1 MSSSNGVDGAR
12 RFTRKHVVAA
22 ALWGSVVIPAAVVAS
37 SKTVYAQTSQN
48 VTFSIPPGALSG
60 ALAEF
65 GRQSGIQVTYPPEVA
80 TGKRSSGISGAV
92 PPGVALDQ
100 ILRGSGLSYNF
111 TSTDTVTINDLVS
124 SAHAPLADDGSMMLD
139 TITVTAAK
147 GVSPA
152 DAPYTTAGSSA
163 YISGEQIERFRGTS
177 VGDFLSGVPGVL
189 NGDSRN
195 SGAVDVNIRGMQGQ
209 GRVPVLVDG
218 ASNETSVYQGY
229 NGSTSRSYID
239 PDFIGSVSI
248 EKGPSMGADATGA
261 TGGVVR
267 MSTIGINDILLPG
280 KSVGVRLKG
289 SFNTNSSSVP
299 AAGTATELVNRPSF
313 LDPTGGAGSIAI
325 AGTTELV
332 DVVAAYARR
341 KSGNYHSGK
350 NGYDGDLSQYKPK
363 QEVFNTSLDNE
374 SWLLKGKLKFEDGHS
389 LELGYTR
396 YLSDYGHILGS
407 QAWGLS
413 SLLPYQG
420 YRSSIDLATYTARY
434 RLRPD
439 DSNFIDLK
447 VDSFFSKVDNRV
459 NSATLSGGILNP
471 QYFWVGSERWG
482 VNASNTSRFYTDVGD
497 FKLEYG
503 GAFTRETVGL
513 PDGVDKDWYTSTQ
526 FLPRDGWRKE
536 TSGFTTLEW
545 KPLDWL
551 TLNGSTRYSH
561 FETMDKSTTLTEPF
575 ERKDGGW
582 SPVGSVTVEPLAGF
596 QVYGKYGSV
605 LRSPSVF
612 ESLTSPSFIYPVE
625 ENPVSPERAKTFEL
639 GANYL
644 KDGLLLPDDKLRLHA
659 AYFDS
664 HIDNYITRANIAR
677 ERPTRPGTYSYVLG
691 RLNLDYAKMRGIE
704 MSAEYDA
711 GRYFGGIAWNHYID
725 VMFCA
730 PEGVLAATAQRC
742 SASGISNSFSVQ
754 QVPPKDTVTLNLG
767 ARFFN
772 ENLTVGSRLTYVGKR
787 YVKDDGAGATASSGV
802 SYVHAS
808 NWNPY
813 TLVDLYASYKIND
826 NATFDFAVDN
836 LTDRYYVDALNA
848 VPVPAP
854 GRTVRG
860 SLTVKF

>member
-1 MSSSNGVDGAR
+1 MMIA
-12 RFTRKHVVAA
+12 T
-22 ALWGSVVIPAAVVAS
+22 P
-37 SKTVYAQTSQN
+37 SKVYAQTSQAVAFN
-48 VTFSIPPGALSG
+48 IPSGSLSS

-65 GRQSGIQVTYPPEVA
+65 GRQSGIQVSYPPEYAAGKQA
-80 TGKRSSGISGAV
+80 TGVSGSV
-92 PPGVALDQ
+92 TPDEALSRLLQ
-100 ILRGSGLSYNF
+100 GTGLSYSF
-111 TSTDTVTINDLVS
+111 TNSHTVTIADRVS
-124 SAHAPLADDGSMMLD
+124 AAVAPLQDDGSLVLD
-139 TITVTAAK
+139 TIRVTGGA
-147 GVSPA
+147 GSNPA
-152 DAPYTTAGSSA
+152 DTPYQTAGSSA

-177 VGDFLSGVPGVL
+177 VGDFISGVPGVL

-209 GRVPVLVDG
+209 GRVPVIVDG
-218 ASNETSVYQGY
+218 ASNETTIYQGY

-267 MSTIGINDILLPG
+267 MSTIGVDDILLPG
-280 KSVGVRLKG
+280 KDFGVRLKG
-289 SFNTNSSSVP
+289 GFNTNSSSVP
-299 AAGTATELVNRPSF
+299 NAGTLSESVSRPSF
-313 LDPTGGAGSIAI
+313 LEPTGGSGSVAI
-325 AGTTELV
+325 AGTTEFV

-341 KSGNYHSGK
+341 KNGNYHSGK
-350 NGYDGDLSQYKPK
+350 NGFDGDLSQYKPR

-374 SWLLKGKLKFEDGHS
+374 SWLLKGKLKFDEGHS
-389 LELGYTR
+389 LEVGYTR
-396 YLSDYGHILGS
+396 YSSDYGQILGS

-420 YRSSIDLATYTARY
+420 YLSSIDLDTYTARY
-434 RLRPD
+434 RFRPD
-439 DSNFIDLK
+439 DSNLIDLK
-447 VDSFFSKVDNRV
+447 VDSFLSKVDNRV
-459 NSATLSGGILNP
+459 NSAVLSGSTLNP

-482 VNASNTSRFYTDVGD
+482 VNASNTSRFYTGIGD

-503 GAFTRETVGL
+503 GAFTRESVGL
-513 PDGVDKDWYTSTQ
+513 PDGIDKDWYTSTQ

-536 TSGFTTLEW
+536 ASGFTTLEW

-561 FETMDKSTTLTEPF
+561 FETLDKSTTLAEPF
-575 ERKDGGW
+575 KRKDGGW
-582 SPVGSVTVEPLAGF
+582 SPVGSLTIEPLEGF
-596 QVYGKYGSV
+596 QIYGKYGSV

-612 ESLTSPSFIYPVE
+612 ESLTSPSFLYPVD
-625 ENPVSPERAKTFEL
+625 ENPVAPERAKSFEFGL
-639 GANYL
+639 NYL
-644 KDGLLLPDDKLRLHA
+644 NDNVFLAGDKLRLHA
-659 AYFDS
+659 AYFDN

-691 RLNLDYAKMRGIE
+691 RVNLDYAEMRGIE
-704 MSAEYDA
+704 MSAEYDT
-711 GRYFGGIAWNHYID
+711 GKYFGSIAWNHYTD
-725 VMFCA
+725 MMFCA
-730 PEGVLAATAQRC
+730 PEGVLASTVARC
-742 SASGISNSFSVQ
+742 SASGIANSFSVQ

-767 ARFFN
+767 ARFFD
-772 ENLTVGSRLTYVGKR
+772 EKLTVGSRLTYVGSR
-787 YVKDDGAGATASSGV
+787 YVKDDGAGETASAGL

-813 TLVDLYASYKIND
+813 TLVDLYASYKINE
-826 NATFDFAVDN
+826 NATLDFAVDN